1 MKYVQFSKRM
11 VLLVVSAVTCLTGA
25 AMILCYLSAHFP
37 EIVKLVDAYI
47 GFATICFAA
56 YSGNSAV
63 EKYLVRRYHEMRSG
77 RKARSMNM
85 TGTHGRTMPWAE
97 KGGQEWAQTR
107 KRRA

>member
-63 EKYLVRRYHEMRSG
+63 EKYLVRRYHE
-77 RKARSMNM
+77 
-85 TGTHGRTMPWAE
+85 GTQRHESDEGEHDRDAWEDHAM
-97 KGGQEWAQTR
+97 G
-107 KRRA
+107 